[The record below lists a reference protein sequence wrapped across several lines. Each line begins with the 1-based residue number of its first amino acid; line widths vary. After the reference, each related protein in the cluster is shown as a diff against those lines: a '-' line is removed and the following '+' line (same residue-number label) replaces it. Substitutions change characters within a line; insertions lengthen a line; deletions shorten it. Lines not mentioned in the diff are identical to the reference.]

1 MTKYLLATVAVAVF
15 AACAVSADAPLITIR
30 ASDEGQI
37 DIERSADMGTFA
49 TTNDVALAIA
59 AATNALAAVAHTGN
73 YTNLV
78 SRPIEIRA
86 TVDGDGVTRYRIV
99 NPNH

>member
-1 MTKYLLATVAVAVF
+1 MTKYLLAIVAVAVF
-15 AACAVSADAPLITIR
+15 AACALSADSPLITIR

-37 DIERSADMGTFA
+37 DVERSADMGKYA
-49 TTNDVALAIA
+49 TTNDVASAIA